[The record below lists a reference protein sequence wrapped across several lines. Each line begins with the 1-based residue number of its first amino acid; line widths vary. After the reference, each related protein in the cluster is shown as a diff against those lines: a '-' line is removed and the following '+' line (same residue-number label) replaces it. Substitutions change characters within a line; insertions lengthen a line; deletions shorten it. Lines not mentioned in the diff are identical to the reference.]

1 MTRVDQSTAPPAARA
16 RRQGKAVPRRSRAG
30 DPARPSTVRT
40 AAPASSPPPERR
52 SLGARVRYRFDAAL
66 SRGPSVVIGWLGLLT
81 LAIIALSA
89 LLLTLIGFT
98 GINGGDELGFA
109 EAFWQSML
117 RIVDAGTFAGDT
129 GWGTRLLGL
138 TVTLAGIFLAGSLIG
153 LIANAVDQR
162 IELLRKGRSNVL
174 EVGHSLVL
182 GWSDR
187 VPAIVRELV
196 IANESERRAAIVV
209 LAPVDKTAMEDT
221 LRDAVGDFKTTR
233 LVCRS
238 GDTSA
243 PADLDI
249 VNLAGAR
256 SVVVIGGN
264 DASAVKTLLAIRAA
278 DPERES
284 QVIVELDDPGTARSV
299 SSLFGASAVIVNSDD
314 IVAEL
319 TAQACRQRGLSQV
332 FRDLLDFA
340 GDEIYFER
348 FPELVGHTYAEAQ
361 VAFDQSCLMGRITGD
376 GRVELNPPA
385 DTVVE
390 PDDRL
395 IGISADDSLFVCTG
409 IERHP
414 VSSGSDRSSGEA
426 LSRRMV
432 LVGWS
437 KLGPRVISELDEFLG
452 PETTIEVV
460 IDPDQVDPDEVRASI
475 VARNVSVEV
484 STHDGGPE
492 EIAAHAARLAFHEII
507 VLGRRDTIAPE
518 EADAATL
525 LTLLAFKQLVTLRNL
540 GDVRIVAELLEQ
552 RHAALAQATG
562 ADDFIVSDELTS
574 LMIAQL
580 SERPELDVVFRDLFD
595 RTGCTI
601 EIVAAPQLEVV
612 GASTFGS
619 VVATASA
626 AGASALGYRRHHDGV
641 VVLNPPK
648 REPLTLHDADG
659 IVLLR

>member
-1 MTRVDQSTAPPAARA
+1 VQ
-16 RRQGKAVPRRSRAG
+16 RRSRG
-30 DPARPSTVRT
+30 GGPAATPSSVPSTAT
-40 AAPASSPPPERR
+40 SPPPRR
-52 SLGARVRYRFDAAL
+52 SLGARLRYRFDAAL
-66 SRGPSVVIGWLGLLT
+66 SRGPSVVIGWLGVLT
-81 LAIIALSA
+81 LAIILFSA
-89 LLLTLIGFT
+89 LILTLIGFS
-98 GINGGDELGFA
+98 GVNGGGELGFA

-153 LIANAVDQR
+153 LIASAVDQR

-174 EVGHSLVL
+174 EEGHSLVL

-196 IANESERRAAIVV
+196 TANESERRAAVVV
-209 LAPVDKTAMEDT
+209 LAPVDKTTMEDT

-238 GDTSA
+238 GDTSS

-249 VNLAGAR
+249 ANLSGAR

-264 DASAVKTLLAIRAA
+264 DAAAVKTLLAIRAA
-278 DPERES
+278 DPSRTT
-284 QVIVELDDPGTARSV
+284 QVIVEIDDAGTARSV
-299 SSLFGASAVIVNSDD
+299 SSLFGDRVVIVNSDD
-314 IVAEL
+314 VVAEL

-332 FRDLLDFA
+332 FRDLLDFD
-340 GDEIYFER
+340 GDEIYFDR
-348 FPELVGHTYAEAQ
+348 FPELVGHRYAEAL
-361 VAFDQSCLMGRITGD
+361 VAFEHSCIMGRITGD
-376 GRVELNPPA
+376 GRVELNPAA
-385 DTVVE
+385 DTVIDA
-390 PDDRL
+390 DDRL
-395 IGISADDSLFVCTG
+395 IGLSADDSLFVCTG
-409 IERHP
+409 LEHHP
-414 VSSGSDRSSGEA
+414 VVPGSGDAPAEPTP
-426 LSRRMV
+426 RRMV

-437 KLGPRVISELDEFLG
+437 GLGPRVISELDEFLG

-460 IDPDQVDPDEVRASI
+460 VDPDQVDPDDVRSSV

-484 STHDGGPE
+484 STHGGGPE
-492 EIAAHAARLAFHEII
+492 EVAIHAARLAFHEII
-507 VLGRRDTIAPE
+507 VLGRRDGVAPE
-518 EADAATL
+518 HADAATL
-525 LTLLAFKQLVTLRNL
+525 LTLLAFKQIVTQREL

-580 SERPELDVVFRDLFD
+580 SERPELDIVFRDLFD
-595 RTGCTI
+595 RSGCTI
-601 EIVAAPQLEVV
+601 EIVPAAQLDLV
-612 GASTFGS
+612 GVTTFGG

-626 AGASALGYRRHHDGV
+626 RGSSALGYRRSSDGV

-648 REPLTLHDADG
+648 RDTVTMHEADG
-659 IVLLR
+659 VVLLR